1 MKTIAT
7 IKTNIYRNMVSNKI
21 KSLVALCIIAL
32 TLNSCKKEVCTY
44 DDNTNPPACTKG
56 MDVVFAIDYT
66 GSMGGAINNIKSSIS
81 NIVSTIVTKSGGDYR
96 LALTIFDEATR
107 GTLSAYAGQV
117 PYTSL
122 PAANK
127 LVISTGPTT
136 NQYLT
141 VMENFGYANNA
152 TFSAQLAN
160 LNGAMAMGN
169 GVGFSEPGD
178 LLIDKVVNS
187 SFAGAWR
194 PNIAKLVI
202 IITDAPA
209 SGDDDNNTAV
219 DDAFLTTL
227 ATNANTAGIQYILIT
242 TQATNNYETKLIAN
256 NNGGLKLM
264 SANFANIAPDIITM
278 INNLCDNNS
287 NNNTSNGK
295 R

>member
-7 IKTNIYRNMVSNKI
+7 IKNGIYRNIISNKS
-21 KSLVALCIIAL
+21 KCALILCVLWL
-32 TLNSCKKEVCTY
+32 TQNSCKKETCVY

-66 GSMGGAINNIKSSIS
+66 GSMGGAINNIKSSIG
-81 NIVSTIVTKSGGDYR
+81 NIVNTIVTKSGGDYR
-96 LALTIFDEATR
+96 LALTIFDEASR
-107 GTLSAYAGQV
+107 GGVPAYSTQI

-127 LVISTGPTT
+127 LVLSTGPTT

-141 VMENFGYANNA
+141 VMESFGYANNA

-169 GVGFSEPGD
+169 GVGFAEPGD
-178 LLIDKVVNS
+178 LLIDKVINS

-209 SGDDDNNTAV
+209 SGDDDNNSAV

-227 ATNANTAGIQYILIT
+227 ATNANTSGVQYILIT
-242 TQATNNYETKLIAN
+242 TQPTNNYETQLIAN
-256 NNGGLKLM
+256 NTGGLKLM

-287 NNNTSNGK
+287 SNNSNVK

>member
-1 MKTIAT
+1 MKTIT
-7 IKTNIYRNMVSNKI
+7 TVKNNIDSNIVSYKTKIMVT
-21 KSLVALCIIAL
+21 LCFLFL

-44 DDNTNPPACTKG
+44 DDNTLPPACTKG

-66 GSMGGAINNIKSSIS
+66 GSMGGAINNIKSSIGS
-81 NIVSTIVTKSGGDYR
+81 IVSTIVAKSGGDYR
-96 LALTIFDEATR
+96 LALTIFDEVAK
-107 GTLSAYAGQV
+107 GGVPAYSGQV

-141 VMENFGYANNA
+141 VMENFGYANNT
-152 TFSAQLAN
+152 TFSSQLAN

-169 GVGFSEPGD
+169 GVGTAEPGD
-178 LLIDKVVNS
+178 LLIDKVVNA

-227 ATNANTAGIQYILIT
+227 ATNANTTGIQYILIT

-278 INNLCDNNS
+278 INNLCENNS
-287 NNNTSNGK
+287 NGTNGD
-295 R
+295 RR

>member
-7 IKTNIYRNMVSNKI
+7 IKNNIYNNIISNKT
-21 KSLVALCIIAL
+21 KSIVALCILAL

-81 NIVSTIVTKSGGDYR
+81 NIVSTIVAKSGGDYR
-96 LALTIFDEATR
+96 LALTIFDEANK
-107 GTLSAYAGQV
+107 GTLPAYTAQV

-127 LVISTGPTT
+127 VVISTGPTT

-152 TFSAQLAN
+152 TFSTQLAN

-169 GVGFSEPGD
+169 GIGFAEPGD

-278 INNLCDNNS
+278 INNLCENNS
-287 NNNTSNGK
+287 NNTDGGK

>member
-7 IKTNIYRNMVSNKI
+7 IKNGIYRSIISNRSKY
-21 KSLVALCIIAL
+21 IILLAILLL
-32 TLNSCKKEVCTY
+32 TQNSCQKETCDY
-44 DDNTNPPACTKG
+44 DDNTKPPACTKG

-66 GSMGGAINNIKSSIS
+66 GSMGGAINNIKSSIG
-81 NIVSTIVTKSGGDYR
+81 NIVNTIVTKSGGDYR
-96 LALTIFDEATR
+96 LALTIFDEASK
-107 GTLSAYAGQV
+107 GGVPAYASQV

-127 LVISTGPTT
+127 LVLSTGPST

-141 VMENFGYANNA
+141 VMESFGYANNA
-152 TFSAQLAN
+152 TFSTQLAN

-169 GVGFSEPGD
+169 GVGFAEPGD

-209 SGDDDNNTAV
+209 SGDDDNNTAI

-227 ATNANTAGIQYILIT
+227 ATNANTSGIQYILIT

-264 SANFANIAPDIITM
+264 SANFANIAPDIVTM
-278 INNLCDNNS
+278 INNLCENNS
-287 NNNTSNGK
+287 NPSK
-295 R
+295 SAKP

>member
-7 IKTNIYRNMVSNKI
+7 IKNNIYRNIISNKT
-21 KSLVALCIIAL
+21 KSIVTLCILSL
-32 TLNSCKKEVCTY
+32 TLNSCKKDVCTY

-66 GSMGGAINNIKSSIS
+66 GSMGGAINNIKSSIG

-96 LALTIFDEATR
+96 LALTIFDEASK
-107 GTLSAYAGQV
+107 GGVPAYAAQV
-117 PYTSL
+117 LYTSL

-127 LVISTGPTT
+127 LVISTGPGN

-152 TFSAQLAN
+152 TFSTQLAN

-169 GVGFSEPGD
+169 GVGFAEPGD
-178 LLIDKVVNS
+178 LLIDKVINS

-287 NNNTSNGK
+287 NNTDGSK